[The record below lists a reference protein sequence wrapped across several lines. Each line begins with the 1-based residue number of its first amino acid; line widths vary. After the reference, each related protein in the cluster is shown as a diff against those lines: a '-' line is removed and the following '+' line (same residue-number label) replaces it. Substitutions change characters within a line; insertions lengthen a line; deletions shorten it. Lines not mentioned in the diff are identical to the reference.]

1 MTWKQILIPRNYIA
15 EMNIYTFN
23 VKIPRDHRTF
33 TALKGQCLLG
43 TDILKVSY
51 MDGFDFEL
59 SDGGKITGDNLA
71 KIFELSKNTIFTE
84 KHREEQL
91 DKLNIPRLTN
101 LKTRHKAN
109 RLSFDDIEETVDESL
124 ID

>member
-1 MTWKQILIPRNYIA
+1 
-15 EMNIYTFN
+15 MNIYTFN

-33 TALKGQCLLG
+33 TV
-43 TDILKVSY
+43 LKVSY

-101 LKTRHKAN
+101 LKTRHKPN
-109 RLSFDDIEETVDESL
+109 HLSFDEIEETVDESL
-124 ID
+124 IG